1 MQQQDQKNQ
10 NKSKMSRRDFIGTTA
25 MATAA
30 FTIVPRFVLGGR
42 GYKAPSDKL
51 NIACI
56 GVGGQGHSDLNNVS
70 SENIIAL
77 CDVDDMRAAE
87 AFAEFP
93 KAKRYRDFR
102 VMLDKEKDIEAVTVT
117 VPDHNHAIIAM
128 TAMRMSKHVFCQKPL
143 THSIFEARALAKAA
157 EEEKVMTQMG
167 NQGHA
172 GEGGR
177 LINEWI
183 WDGAIGDV
191 YEVHTWTN
199 RPIWP
204 QAIDRPETLP
214 ATPPTLDWDVWLG
227 PAPERPYHPAYAPF
241 VWRGWWDFGTGAL
254 GDMGAHII
262 DHPFWAL
269 HLEYPD
275 TVEASSTKLYDETY
289 PLASII
295 TYRFPARKNMPPV
308 TLKWFDGRILPPRP
322 DDLEPGRKMGDG
334 GGGVMFYGTKGKLM
348 CSTYGNNPRLI
359 PETKMKEYKL
369 PAKTIPRSPGIH
381 AEWIEACKGN
391 GTPTS
396 NFGYASKLTEMMLL
410 GNIAIRLQHK
420 NTVLKWD
427 GPNMRVTNL
436 EEANPYVYREYRE
449 GWKLEV

>member
-1 MQQQDQKNQ
+1 MKKNKKISD
-10 NKSKMSRRDFIGTTA
+10 NKTTISRRDFIGTAA

-77 CDVDDMRAAE
+77 CDVDDIRAAE
-87 AFAEFP
+87 AFSEFP

-102 VMLDKEKDIEAVTVT
+102 VMLEKEKDIEAVTVT
-117 VPDHNHAIIAM
+117 TPDHNHAVIAM
-128 TAMRMSKHVFCQKPL
+128 TAIKMGKHVFCQKPL
-143 THSIFEARALAKAA
+143 THTIHEARALAKAA
-157 EEEKVMTQMG
+157 KEKNVVTQMG

-191 YEVHTWTN
+191 TEVHTWTN

-204 QAIDRPETLP
+204 QGIDRPEALP

-227 PAPERPYHPAYAPF
+227 PAPYRPYHPEYAPF

-254 GDMGAHII
+254 GDMGAHIL

-275 TVEASSTKLYDETY
+275 TVEASSTAFNDETY

-295 TYRFPARKNMPPV
+295 TYKFPARKNMPPV
-308 TLKWFDGRILPPRP
+308 TMKWFDGRILPPRP

-359 PETKMKEYKL
+359 PETKMKAYKL
-369 PAKTIPRSPGIH
+369 PEKTIPRSPGIH
-381 AEWIEACKGN
+381 AEWIEACKTK
-391 GTPTS
+391 GTTTS
-396 NFGYASKLTEMMLL
+396 NFGYAGKLTEMMLL
-410 GNIAIRLQHK
+410 GNIAVRLQYK

-427 GPNMRVTNL
+427 GPNMRFTNL
-436 EEANPYVYREYRE
+436 DEANQYIHKTYRE
-449 GWKLEV
+449 GWSL